1 MDNNTRTTR
10 RDDTTDVRNTAIFPV
25 VIQAELLDKSH
36 GANTLNHKKR
46 NAPEIWLIKLIL
58 PFIDARPGKIN
69 LRLNGIVYPICQF
82 MEITV
87 LTFKNG
93 ESCIFTYL
101 TGSIINCN
109 D

>member
-10 RDDTTDVRNTAIFPV
+10 RDDTTDVRNTGIFPV

-69 LRLNGIVYPICQF
+69 LSFNGMVYPI
-82 MEITV
+82 
-87 LTFKNG
+87 
-93 ESCIFTYL
+93 S
-101 TGSIINCN
+101 
-109 D
+109 

>member
-1 MDNNTRTTR
+1 M
-10 RDDTTDVRNTAIFPV
+10 
-25 VIQAELLDKSH
+25 
-36 GANTLNHKKR
+36 
-46 NAPEIWLIKLIL
+46 
-58 PFIDARPGKIN
+58 
-69 LRLNGIVYPICQF
+69 VYPICQF